1 MNTRPFLGAA
11 GAAAAAGGA
20 GLGDAAAGAATYD
33 INKVFLRHLK
43 TVQKPNDFLF
53 ESAGFL

>member
-20 GLGDAAAGAATYD
+20 GLGDAAAGAVTYD
-33 INKVFLRHLK
+33 INKVFLRQLK